1 MGDGSQD
8 RLQVD
13 GAGCTSPKRV
23 KRTDTPPKVCDDC
36 FWRRA
41 YQELEAQF
49 LSLRR
54 ANIELVAKSKNRPAP
69 VSRTL
74 PRSQMIDE
82 IDDRR
87 DLGFI
92 DRLTREEDR

>member
-8 RLQVD
+8 SLQSN
-13 GAGCTSPKRV
+13 GAGCTTPKRV
-23 KRTDTPPKVCDDC
+23 KRTDTPPKVCSDC

-54 ANIELVAKSKNRPAP
+54 VNFDLYAKLKARPAT

-74 PRSQMIDE
+74 PRPQTLDE

-87 DLGFI
+87 DLGFL

>member
-8 RLQVD
+8 SLQSS
-13 GAGCTSPKRV
+13 GAGCTAPTRV
-23 KRTDTPPKVCDDC
+23 KRTDTPPKVCSDC

-54 ANIELVAKSKNRPAP
+54 ANIELVAKAKNRPAP

-74 PRSQMIDE
+74 PHHQTLDE
-82 IDDRR
+82 IDDHR